1 MNEAEI
7 DPKLLNLW
15 KKAQLAREQRN
26 WEYVVNLALPVVKEY
41 PTFMEARMLVR
52 LAEGEIAKTV
62 KKGLFGGGGGMSF
75 SFKGT
80 NKDPLEAIW
89 ELEENVFQKD
99 PFNLKANLQ
108 FYELGMKAGLPELAV
123 LGLETIRAGH
133 PENTK
138 IAHQLAE
145 HYMAHDQPEK
155 ASEVYRLIVK
165 QDPRDMTA
173 IKGEKDA
180 AARTSILRQG
190 WQGGDFRSAMKDSAE
205 QNKLELLNKQGMT
218 REQMEALL
226 AELYVD
232 YNQDNNNLTTVKNIA
247 GVLEKMEE
255 FEQALSYY
263 NWAFTLNPSDVAMQR
278 KIELLT
284 DKVQDLQIAA
294 LERDVESNP
303 HAPDAEQRR
312 ADLAEIKRQ
321 RGMKAVE
328 EAKQRVERNPTDK
341 AYRFDLGQAYFNGG
355 MFGEAIPELQQ
366 ARQNPNLRIK
376 ALLMLGKCFEKK
388 NMNDLAINAFSD
400 AAKDIAVMDNTKK
413 ELLYDLA
420 MVYEKTGQK
429 DLYLESLKE
438 IYNFDYGFKDV
449 AKRVEASYQ

>member
-1 MNEAEI
+1 VNEAEI
-7 DPKLLNLW
+7 EPKLLNLW

-26 WEYVVNLALPVVKEY
+26 WEYVVNLALPVVKAY
-41 PTFMEARMLVR
+41 PLLMEARMLVR
-52 LAEGEIAKTV
+52 LAEGEMAKTV

-99 PFNLKANLQ
+99 PFNVKANLQ
-108 FYELGMKAGLPELAV
+108 FYELGLKAGHPELAV

-145 HYMAHDQPEK
+145 HYMAHELPEK

-165 QDPRDMTA
+165 QDPRDMVA
-173 IKGEKDA
+173 IKGEKDS
-180 AARTSILRQG
+180 AARTSIIRQG
-190 WQGGDFRSAMKDSAE
+190 WQGGDFRSAMKDSNE
-205 QNKLELLNKQGMT
+205 QNKLEMLNKQGMT

-226 AELYVD
+226 AELFID

-247 GVLEKMEE
+247 GVYEKMED
-255 FEQALSYY
+255 FDQALAYY
-263 NWAFTLNPSDVAMQR
+263 NWALTLNPSDVSMQR
-278 KIELLT
+278 KIELLV
-284 DKVQDLQIAA
+284 DKVQDMKIAA
-294 LERDVESNP
+294 LEAGIDADP
-303 HAPDAEQRR
+303 HSPDAEQRR
-312 ADLAEIKRQ
+312 ADLTEIKRQ

-341 AYRFDLGQAYFNGG
+341 AYRFDLGQAFFNGG

-420 MVYEKTGQK
+420 MVYEKTGHK

-449 AKRVEASYQ
+449 AKRVEASYT